1 MALMTTA
8 IRDESALV
16 AAARAGDERAFG
28 ELVDPYRRAL
38 EVHCY
43 RMLGSLDDAEDAAQ
57 ETLLKAWRSLGRF
70 EQRSSVQTW
79 LYRIATNTC
88 LDELDRRPRRA
99 EIAVDPYPD
108 ARLEDA
114 VSPIADPAARY
125 AQREGIELA
134 FLTSIQRLPGR
145 QRVVL
150 ILRDVLGWSGAET
163 AELLESSVSAVH
175 SALQRARATI
185 DLQLPARSVFPR
197 RATES
202 DLLKRYVDAW
212 ERADIGGLV
221 ALMRDDAML
230 LMPPQAAVV
239 GAEEVV
245 AFFARVRSTAH
256 LAANAVGANGAPAVA
271 IQKRGEDGVF
281 RPYRLLLLDVEG
293 EQVARLHAYGEPRLL
308 EAFTWPRD
316 RPYLPALATHRS
328 C

>member
-8 IRDESALV
+8 IRDETALA

-43 RMLGSLDDAEDAAQ
+43 RMLGSLHDAEDAVQ
-57 ETLLKAWRSLGRF
+57 ETLLKAWRSLARF
-70 EQRSSVQTW
+70 ERRASLQTW

-88 LDELDRRPRRA
+88 LDELERRPRRA

-108 ARLEDA
+108 ARLEDV

-163 AELLESSVSAVH
+163 ADLLESSVSAVH

-185 DLQLPARSVFPR
+185 DLQLPARSAFPR

-202 DLLKRYVDAW
+202 ELLRRYVDAW
-212 ERADIGGLV
+212 ERADMGGLV
-221 ALMRDDAML
+221 ALMRDDALL
-230 LMPPQAAVV
+230 LMPPQAAIA
-239 GAEEVV
+239 GAEAIA

-256 LAANAVGANGAPAVA
+256 LTASAVSANGAPAVA
-271 IQKRGEDGVF
+271 LRKRGDDGVL
-281 RPYRLLLLDVEG
+281 RPYRLLVIDVEG
-293 EQVARLHAYGEPRLL
+293 EHVARLHAYAGPRVLA
-308 EAFTWPRD
+308 AFT
-316 RPYLPALATHRS
+316 A
-328 C
+328 

>member
-8 IRDESALV
+8 IRDDNALV

-43 RMLGSLDDAEDAAQ
+43 RMLGSLHDAEDALQ
-57 ETLLKAWRSLGRF
+57 ETLLKAWRSLDRF
-70 EQRSSVQTW
+70 QRRASLQTW

-99 EIAVDPYPD
+99 EIAVDPFPD
-108 ARLEDA
+108 GRLEDA

-150 ILRDVLGWSGAET
+150 ILRDVLGWSAAET

-197 RATES
+197 RASES
-202 DLLKRYVDAW
+202 ELLRRYVDAW
-212 ERADIGGLV
+212 ERADMGGLV

-230 LMPPQAAVV
+230 LMPPQAAITGG
-239 GAEEVV
+239 GAIA

-256 LAANAVGANGAPAVA
+256 LTASATWANGAPAVA
-271 IQKRGEDGVF
+271 LRKRGDDGTL
-281 RPYRLLLLDVEG
+281 RPYRLLVLEVDG
-293 EQVARLHAYGEPRLL
+293 ERVARLHAFGEPRVLA
-308 EAFTWPRD
+308 AFSP
-316 RPYLPALATHRS
+316 
-328 C
+328 

>member
-1 MALMTTA
+1 MTTA
-8 IRDESALV
+8 IRDEGALV
-16 AAARAGDERAFG
+16 TAARAGDERAFA

-43 RMLGSLDDAEDAAQ
+43 RMLGSLHDAEDAAQ
-57 ETLLKAWRSLGRF
+57 ETLLKVWRSLARF
-70 EQRSSVQTW
+70 EGRASVQTW

-108 ARLEDA
+108 ARLDDA

-150 ILRDVLGWSGAET
+150 ILRDVLGWSAAET

-175 SALQRARATI
+175 SALQRARATV
-185 DLQLPARSVFPR
+185 DLQLPARSALPR
-197 RATES
+197 RAAES
-202 DLLKRYVDAW
+202 ELLRRYVDAW
-212 ERADIGGLV
+212 ERADIRGLV
-221 ALMRDDAML
+221 ALMREDAML
-230 LMPPQAAVV
+230 LMPPQPAID
-239 GAEEVV
+239 GSEEVA

-256 LAANAVGANGAPAVA
+256 LTANAAWANGLPAVA
-271 IQKRGEDGVF
+271 LRKLGQDGVL
-281 RPYRLLLLDVEG
+281 RPYRLLVLEVEG
-293 EQVARLHAYGEPRLL
+293 GRVARLAAYGDPAVLA
-308 EAFTWPRD
+308 AF
-316 RPYLPALATHRS
+316 AS
-328 C
+328 